1 MTRRESIEHMLKI
14 NLEDTL
20 DFLQDGLYNSAC
32 NNRSMEDCGDD
43 RDCDDCRA
51 EWLDTEIT
59 DDAPKQ
65 VLNWLEKHESDII
78 DISIKCKGL
87 SILEEMDST
96 KNRLIVQGCDN
107 YIYFCPN
114 QQCSLG
120 FKPLFCYANQQT
132 LRVFTEEGSVVFTIT

>member
-1 MTRRESIEHMLKI
+1 MDFTTQPVIIGVWRIVEMIEI
-14 NLEDTL
+14 VTIA
-20 DFLQDGLYNSAC
+20 G
-32 NNRSMEDCGDD
+32 RSG
-43 RDCDDCRA
+43 
-51 EWLDTEIT
+51 DTEIT

-78 DISIKCKGL
+78 DIAIRFRGL

-96 KNRLIVQGCDN
+96 KNRLIVQGCNN

-114 QQCSLG
+114 PQCSLG

-132 LRVFTEEGSVVFTIT
+132 LRAFTEEGSVVFTIV